1 MPAFPLARGSGR
13 LAGVLTNP
21 ARSPRRGRAPAVL
34 RDSSTY
40 LLTVVNLYLLTVV
53 NVLQFMRGQ
62 PLAHSL
68 QSRSTRGG
76 SMLLKPRGAEV
87 LSRNRARGGP
97 SSYHAPSTCR
107 PPLSLW
113 AHNLLSLRVPPG
125 TAGSW

>member
-1 MPAFPLARGSGR
+1 VPFPISEG
-13 LAGVLTNP
+13 GVYEF
-21 ARSPRRGRAPAVL
+21 AI
-34 RDSSTY
+34 D
-40 LLTVVNLYLLTVV
+40 LYLLAR
-53 NVLQFMRGQ
+53 LQFMRGQ

-97 SSYHAPSTCR
+97 SSYHAPSTC
-107 PPLSLW
+107 PSLSLW
-113 AHNLLSLRVPPG
+113 AHHLLSLRVPPG